1 MQWAWTYN
9 FNFWEV
15 RGGTNSLE
23 RKLQQ
28 FYIIKT
34 KSNRLKQS
42 NYSIYFE
49 DIDEMRKNG
58 EVVSIGESQLVRSL
72 FKITGKDQTLQTVR
86 EEVSNL
92 SKSKSSRIK
101 NAKKID
107 ELLFIPELVSLVV
120 ENKNEY
126 KEIIKNGLFINDKKY
141 VRLLCGA
148 GHARRDNVVF
158 IQEEFEKP
166 LKKILNN
173 DRDLNVKIAPAKFNA
188 YFALCS
194 SATYEVSTPYFAV
207 VKDMEITRGNCLVEI
222 VDETKKDI
230 NNPYE
235 DDAVYETEME
245 LQFNLF
251 DGQGL
256 ISPKQAEIW
265 AEELGLDYIPSTFI
279 IRNSFMK
286 GMITVFDFH
295 EFAKVYG
302 KKIFQDV
309 WGNNVDIRNVDI
321 ILTESQ
327 LKMWRAYSSHADYVD
342 KSRTNDLTWGVSR
355 YAPKYDSDYIYS
367 NYQFLQVEN
376 FTEEQIKNIS
386 KKTVDFFGQAIGYDP
401 DITKLYLLGKLSNG
415 FYEDGT
421 DVLSKISDPIT
432 KALLLDESFIE
443 DQYIKSHIVSSL
455 NKKIKESYIGTLL
468 FDGNYQTIISDP
480 YALCQHVFGME
491 VSGLLVK
498 DKHYSYYWLEKEV
511 DTVAAMRAPLTWRSE
526 VNILNLVRN
535 EETEY
540 WYQYIRSGI
549 IYNIHGYD
557 TMLQADS
564 DFDGDLIMTTNQPD
578 IIKNASGGLPV
589 TYIKNATPKEIIDED
604 TLFEYDI
611 KAFDSRIGFITNCS
625 TTLYSMLPLYEEGSE
640 KYNKIIQRLK
650 ICRKEQGN
658 QIDKAKGLIIKPFP
672 KFWTKWTKITPD
684 NVHLSDII
692 ELNNTIV
699 VDKRPYFMR
708 YLYPNYNK
716 KYLTHIDNYD
726 KYCYAKYGKPFA
738 QLTEEDYDYNSVV
751 ERYKKF
757 SPLLDSNCTMNNIC
771 RYMEKEVKEIRVNLS
786 STTDDRRIMLMKDN
800 SIPFDTDKYKKMEAL
815 FRKYRNERSRFNKIL
830 ADSIKNEGNRLIKF
844 KTIEQYNKAIRSE
857 ALSISSSLPELV
869 NLAVAICY
877 ELYPS
882 DRKSFLWSVFG
893 DGVIDNIKNN
903 ILNSGI
909 KTIKVPFISLGS
921 ELNNENIKVIDYMG
935 KKYINH
941 DVNIVNDEN
950 EDYDTGFD
958 LGEYNDYF

>member
-1 MQWAWTYN
+1 
-9 FNFWEV
+9 
-15 RGGTNSLE
+15 
-23 RKLQQ
+23 
-28 FYIIKT
+28 
-34 KSNRLKQS
+34 
-42 NYSIYFE
+42 
-49 DIDEMRKNG
+49 
-58 EVVSIGESQLVRSL
+58 
-72 FKITGKDQTLQTVR
+72 
-86 EEVSNL
+86 
-92 SKSKSSRIK
+92 
-101 NAKKID
+101 
-107 ELLFIPELVSLVV
+107 
-120 ENKNEY
+120 
-126 KEIIKNGLFINDKKY
+126 
-141 VRLLCGA
+141 
-148 GHARRDNVVF
+148 
-158 IQEEFEKP
+158 
-166 LKKILNN
+166 
-173 DRDLNVKIAPAKFNA
+173 
-188 YFALCS
+188 
-194 SATYEVSTPYFAV
+194 
-207 VKDMEITRGNCLVEI
+207 
-222 VDETKKDI
+222 
-230 NNPYE
+230 
-235 DDAVYETEME
+235 
-245 LQFNLF
+245 
-251 DGQGL
+251 
-256 ISPKQAEIW
+256 
-265 AEELGLDYIPSTFI
+265 
-279 IRNSFMK
+279 
-286 GMITVFDFH
+286 
-295 EFAKVYG
+295 
-302 KKIFQDV
+302 
-309 WGNNVDIRNVDI
+309 
-321 ILTESQ
+321 
-327 LKMWRAYSSHADYVD
+327 
-342 KSRTNDLTWGVSR
+342 
-355 YAPKYDSDYIYS
+355 
-367 NYQFLQVEN
+367 
-376 FTEEQIKNIS
+376 
-386 KKTVDFFGQAIGYDP
+386 
-401 DITKLYLLGKLSNG
+401 
-415 FYEDGT
+415 
-421 DVLSKISDPIT
+421 
-432 KALLLDESFIE
+432 
-443 DQYIKSHIVSSL
+443 
-455 NKKIKESYIGTLL
+455 
-468 FDGNYQTIISDP
+468 
-480 YALCQHVFGME
+480 ME

-564 DFDGDLIMTTNQPD
+564 DFDGDLIMTTNHPD
-578 IIKNASGGLPV
+578 IIKNANGGLPV

-640 KYNKIIQRLK
+640 EYNKIIQRLK

-672 KFWTKWTKITPD
+672 RFWTKWTKITPD
-684 NVHLSDII
+684 NIHLSEVI

-738 QLTEEDYDYNSVV
+738 QLTEEDYDYDSVV

-771 RYMEKEVKEIRVNLS
+771 RHMEKEVKEIKVNLS
-786 STTDDRRIMLMKDN
+786 SKADNRRVMLMKDN

-830 ADSIKNEGNRLIKF
+830 ADTIKNEGNRLIKF

-857 ALSISSSLPELV
+857 ALTISDSLPELV

-903 ILNSGI
+903 ILKSGI
-909 KTIKVPFISLGS
+909 KTIKVPFIALGT
-921 ELNNENIKVIDYMG
+921 ELNNKNIKVIDYMG

-941 DVNIVNDEN
+941 DVDITYDEN
-950 EDYDTGFD
+950 EDYDIGFD